1 MPDNAPNVAPENE
14 LPLKLPPV
22 KFVAVTYVPPVIP
35 VAAPNVAPENELP
48 VKLPP
53 VKFVAV
59 TYVPPVIPVAAPNV
73 LPVNAVPVMIW
84 CRYETGGCHVC
95 AKNVGG

>member
-22 KFVAVTYVPPVIP
+22 KFVAVTAPP
-35 VAAPNVAPENELP
+35 L
-48 VKLPP
+48 KTLP

-59 TYVPPVIPVAAPNV
+59 TYGPPVTPTVATSVSPVKNLVVTAV
-73 LPVNAVPVMIW
+73 VNDPPKAVVDPFN
-84 CRYETGGCHVC
+84 EP
-95 AKNVGG
+95 